1 MTALELWELLS
12 YVVTVVGLPLAIA
25 VFLYEQRK
33 ERENEEEEVFQLLSD
48 NYQDFL
54 KSALENPDLKLVS
67 MQEAEGLDEEQL
79 ERKRII
85 FTMLVSLFERAYLL
99 LYEDNMAAKQQ
110 RRWSSWE
117 DYLQEWCMR
126 PDFRQAL
133 PDLLGGEDPE
143 FVDYLMRLLTH
154 AVAGKAPNKIPQP
167 SVG

>member
-1 MTALELWELLS
+1 MTALETWELLS
-12 YVVTVVGLPLAIA
+12 YVVTVIGLPLAIA

-54 KSALENPDLKLVS
+54 KIALENPDLKLFS
-67 MQEAEGLDEEQL
+67 LQQATGLSEEQL

-99 LYEDNMAAKQQ
+99 LYEDDMAAKQQ

-117 DYLQEWCMR
+117 DYLQEWCLR
-126 PDFRQAL
+126 PDFREAL
-133 PDLLGGEDPE
+133 PDLLRGEDPE
-143 FVDYLMRLLTH
+143 FVAYLNQLL
-154 AVAGKAPNKIPQP
+154 ARYGR
-167 SVG
+167 

>member
-1 MTALELWELLS
+1 MTMLEVWELLS

-54 KSALENPDLKLVS
+54 KIALENPDLKLFS
-67 MQEAEGLDEEQL
+67 LQQATGLSEEQL

-99 LYEDNMAAKQQ
+99 LYEDDMAAKQQ
-110 RRWSSWE
+110 RRQRRNIKPRFIKTRLARQRRDPWQMAAQSRW
-117 DYLQEWCMR
+117 R
-126 PDFRQAL
+126 PCVSCSDTPFGL
-133 PDLLGGEDPE
+133 
-143 FVDYLMRLLTH
+143 
-154 AVAGKAPNKIPQP
+154 
-167 SVG
+167 

>member
-54 KSALENPDLKLVS
+54 KIALENPDLKLFS

-154 AVAGKAPNKIPQP
+154 AVAGKAPNKTPQP